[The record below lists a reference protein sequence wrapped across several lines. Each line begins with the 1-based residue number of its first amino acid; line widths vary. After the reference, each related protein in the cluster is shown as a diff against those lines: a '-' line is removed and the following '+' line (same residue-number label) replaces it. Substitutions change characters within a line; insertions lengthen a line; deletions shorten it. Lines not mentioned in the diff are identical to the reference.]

1 MIGVVSD
8 LLRAASHLQLF
19 PVKYGG
25 RGGGGGEEEEIM
37 AAYRIFLCCF
47 HTVCSWEYETFRIL
61 IRIGHLKCSFY
72 LPGAQLVA
80 MATLLLRGVRGVH
93 CLFSENVKK

>member
-1 MIGVVSD
+1 MGE
-8 LLRAASHLQLF
+8 
-19 PVKYGG
+19 
-25 RGGGGGEEEEIM
+25 GGGGGGGGGGNNGLLQD
-37 AAYRIFLCCF
+37 FLCCV

-72 LPGAQLVA
+72 LPGTQLVA
-80 MATLLLRGVRGVH
+80 MATLLLRGDKGVH